1 MRSDIEPQESKAGL
15 SLRCPFQRPKRV
27 VGTFGQLRP
36 DPPGGRAP
44 RDRLYLDKWIPKASL
59 WRSLRQSLNL
69 ACLAFLLLS
78 APVVGF
84 ALLDRLYPPDLS
96 RLAQLGT
103 EFLARDGRTLAVLP
117 APGGVWRL
125 RTSPDQVSPAF
136 LDLLVRTEDRRFWRH
151 AGVDPLAVLRAAAQA
166 VRAGRVVSGGST
178 LSMQAARLLEPRPR
192 TLRSKLIE
200 AFRAVQLER
209 RFDKR
214 EILGIWLTLAPFGGN
229 LEGVRAGSQAW
240 FGVRPA
246 VLDRAQAALLVALPR
261 RPEALRPDRHPSR
274 ALALRDRLLAGEAPA
289 GPPLGDDDAIPLRRQ
304 PFPRH
309 ATPMLRPLLAGSA
322 RQDPVPTT
330 IDLALQTALERLVAD
345 RLQAV
350 LPRVSAAALV
360 VDAATREIRAGVS
373 GDGSAARAGDLDL
386 TRAWRSPGSALK
398 PLLYGLAFQD
408 GLVTP
413 STRVDDLP
421 RHFGRYAPENFD
433 RGFAGEVSA
442 AQALARSL
450 NLPAVALLDRIG
462 PARFAAWLA
471 AAGAGLR
478 LPPGAMP
485 SLPLALGGGATQLR
499 TLARLYAA
507 LATDGASVPL
517 RLRADVAP
525 LPPAPLLQPSA
536 ARLVAEAL
544 TREFPQGGP
553 AGVAWKT
560 GTSWGGRDAWALGF
574 DAGSVAGVWL
584 GRPDGT
590 ALPGATGLSA
600 ALPVLAQVFALLPP
614 APRDAPPDLAPAPA
628 PAVAEASLRLLFPP
642 PDATLS
648 SDGPVPIRVM
658 GGRRPVTF
666 LVDGV
671 ALASSPASRSVVWQP
686 DGAGFYTL
694 SAQDADGAVVR
705 ARVRVE

>member
-1 MRSDIEPQESKAGL
+1 MLEGR
-15 SLRCPFQRPKRV
+15 
-27 VGTFGQLRP
+27 
-36 DPPGGRAP
+36 GRAAP
-44 RDRLYLDKWIPKASL
+44 GPGLLLRDGFQGPSP
-59 WRSLRQSLNL
+59 WRSLRRSLNL
-69 ACLAFLLLS
+69 SFFASLTGFLLL
-78 APVVGF
+78 AAAAGF
-84 ALLDRLYPPDLS
+84 LLLDRLYPPNLS

-103 EFLARDGRTLAVLP
+103 EFTARDGRTLAMLP
-117 APGGVWRL
+117 AQGGVWRL
-125 RTSPDQVSPAF
+125 RTTAAQVSPDF

-151 AGVDPLAVLRAAAQA
+151 GGVDPLALLRAAVQSA
-166 VRAGRVVSGGST
+166 RAGRVVSGGST
-178 LSMQAARLLEPRPR
+178 LTMQAARLLEPRPR

-200 AFRAVQLER
+200 AFRAIQLER

-214 EILGIWLTLAPFGGN
+214 EVLGIWLTLAPFGGN
-229 LEGVRAGSQAW
+229 LEGVRAASQAW
-240 FGVRPA
+240 FGLRPA
-246 VLDRAQAALLVALPR
+246 ALDRAQAALLVALPR
-261 RPEALRPDRHPSR
+261 RPEALRPDRHPDR
-274 ALALRDRLLAGEAPA
+274 ALALRDRLLAGDAPA
-289 GPPLGDDDAIPLRRQ
+289 PLFPPISQPGPPPDSPPGPPPGDDDAIPLRRL

-309 ATPMLRPLLAGSA
+309 AWPALRSLLAGGV
-322 RQDPVPTT
+322 RQDPVATT
-330 IDLALQTALERLVAD
+330 IDLALQEALERLVAA
-345 RLQAV
+345 RLEA
-350 LPRVSAAALV
+350 LPPRVSTAALV
-360 VDAATREIRAGVS
+360 VDARTREIRAAVS
-373 GDGSAARAGDLDL
+373 GDGSTARAGALDL

-408 GLVTP
+408 GLATP
-413 STRVDDLP
+413 STPLADLP
-421 RHFGRYAPENFD
+421 RHFGGYAPEDFD

-442 AQALARSL
+442 SQALARSL
-450 NLPAVALLDRIG
+450 NLPAVALLERIG

-471 AAGAGLR
+471 QAGAPLR
-478 LPPGAMP
+478 LPPGAAP
-485 SLPLALGGGATQLR
+485 SLPLALGGAALQLR

-507 LATDGASVPL
+507 LATDGASAPL
-517 RLRADVAP
+517 RLRADGPP

-574 DAGSVAGVWL
+574 DARSVAGVWL

-590 ALPGATGLSA
+590 ALPGATGLA
-600 ALPVLAQVFALLPP
+600 TALPVLAQVFALLPP
-614 APRDAPPDLAPAPA
+614 APLDAPPDLAPAPA
-628 PAVAEASLRLLFPP
+628 PAVAAEASLRLLFPP
-642 PDATLS
+642 PDATLA

-671 ALASSPASRSVVWQP
+671 ALASSPAGRSALWQP

-705 ARVRVE
+705 ARVRVK